1 MRAYSPDL
9 RAKIL
14 AAVDAGMSK
23 SQAARTFGVGLATIK
38 RYAALR
44 RETGTLDP
52 KPHPGRPPLIGPEQQ
67 EVLWTQLVAYPT
79 AYLDE
84 QCDLWEAQTSVR
96 LSISAMSRTI
106 NRLGFTR
113 KKGRWVPP
121 SAMKPSGRC
130 GSASSGT
137 SPRGGCASSTSQGP
151 ISA

>member
-1 MRAYSPDL
+1 MKAYSPDL

-14 AAVDAGMSK
+14 AAVDAGMTK

-44 RETGTLDP
+44 RAQGSLAA
-52 KPHPGRPPLIGPEQQ
+52 KPHPGRPPIIRAEQEKEDLRAQ
-67 EVLWTQLVAYPT
+67 VRAHPA

-84 QCDLWEAQTSVR
+84 QCALWEARTGVR

-106 NRLGFTR
+106 KRLGFTR

-121 SAMKPSGRC
+121 SATKSGD
-130 GSASSGT
+130 GSGT
-137 SPRGGCASSTSQGP
+137 GS
-151 ISA
+151 

>member
-1 MRAYSPDL
+1 MKAYSPDL

-23 SQAARTFGVGLATIK
+23 CQAARTFGVGLATIK

-44 RETGTLDP
+44 RTQGSLDP
-52 KPHPGRPPLIGPEQQ
+52 KPHPGHPPRIRAEQQ
-67 EVLWTQLVAYPT
+67 EVLWAQLVAHPT

-84 QCDLWEAQTSVR
+84 QCALWEAQTGVH

-106 NRLGFTR
+106 KRLGFTR

-121 SAMKPSGRC
+121 SATRPGEPSGT
-130 GSASSGT
+130 A
-137 SPRGGCASSTSQGP
+137 
-151 ISA
+151 

>member
-9 RAKIL
+9 RAKIM

-44 RETGTLDP
+44 REQGSLDP
-52 KPHPGRPPLIGPEQQ
+52 KPHPGRPPTIRSEQHK
-67 EVLWTQLVAYPT
+67 EELWAQLVAHPD

-84 QCDLWEAQTSVR
+84 QCDLWEAQTGVR

-106 NRLGFTR
+106 KRLGFTR

-121 SAMKPSGRC
+121 SAMRSGGRS
-130 GSASSGT
+130 GSGS
-137 SPRGGCASSTSQGP
+137 
-151 ISA
+151 

>member
-1 MRAYSPDL
+1 VKAYSPDL

-23 SQAARTFGVGLATIK
+23 SEAARTFRVGLATIK

-44 RETGTLDP
+44 RDHGSLEP
-52 KPHPGRPPLIGPEQQ
+52 KRHPGRSPIIGPEQQ
-67 EVLWTQLVAYPT
+67 EVLWAQLVAHPA

-84 QCDLWEAQTSVR
+84 QCALWEAHTGVR

-106 NRLGFTR
+106 TRLGFTR

-121 SAMKPSGRC
+121 SGMRRDER
-130 GSASSGT
+130 SGT
-137 SPRGGCASSTSQGP
+137 ASCA
-151 ISA
+151 I